1 MTMRVLGRAALMG
14 VAVAAVWTAVAFAVP
29 AVTKGD
35 ALALAMIAGSG
46 IVILAFP
53 PLGAARRR
61 PLVLTAAATT
71 ALLIFL
77 VISWLLPAFDGFVRN
92 WDPPTYTDVTR
103 LNDPVGELG
112 IFVLLALA
120 LGADTLW
127 SWVRSRRVARR
138 QADDYGSRAN
148 EMVVLPSDVP

>member
-14 VAVAAVWTAVAFAVP
+14 VAVAAAWTAVAFVVP

-35 ALALAMIAGSG
+35 ALALVAIVASG
-46 IVILAFP
+46 VVVLAFP
-53 PLGAARRR
+53 PPGSVRWR
-61 PLVLTAAATT
+61 PVVLAAAATT

-127 SWVRSRRVARR
+127 SWVRGRRAATRR
-138 QADDYGSRAN
+138 HDDYGTRAN
-148 EMVVLPSDVP
+148 EMVVLPTDVP